1 VATDHEHDSIK
12 EGGPDMGTRY
22 QDHMNAEL
30 DALQPAWAK
39 WAELFWLGFFYAL
52 YLAGPALSL
61 AHTMGLWK

>member
-1 VATDHEHDSIK
+1 
-12 EGGPDMGTRY
+12 MGTRY